1 MSTDFLTAA
10 ERERLN
16 RFPRQLPDEDL
27 SAFFLLSDADQQ
39 AINQHR
45 EAHTRL
51 GFALQL
57 CALRYLGFAPD
68 DLTTAPAVAVTYL
81 AQQLGV
87 APQGLQMYGGRRPTR
102 TVHFQQGQLHLPF
115 RLAAPLEMYALQT
128 WLVERALE
136 HDNPTLLLQLACD
149 KLRREQMVRPG
160 LTRLERLIA
169 TAREHAH
176 RATWP
181 RLTPLLPPERQ
192 AVLDALL
199 TPEADTG
206 RTRLSWLRQEATA
219 HTAPQIVATLQT
231 VAFLRERGVE
241 TWDLAGLNPN
251 RVQWLAPLGWR
262 TTNQHLQRMAPA
274 RRYPILLAFLHQALH
289 HHTDVAVELYD
300 QCLWDYHGAAKEE
313 LLAFR
318 KAIARSTNEKLRLFQ
333 QLGQVL
339 LDAEIADGAGRAE
352 SLARVP
358 EAVLR
363 AAVEETQHLIRPR
376 HDDAIAFFG
385 TRSSTI
391 RQFAP
396 AFVQTLT
403 FHAPGPDNTVLRA
416 LEIIRTLD
424 RPPTRRPVP
433 REAPMGLVTDAW
445 RPYIRAPDGTISR
458 RYDELCTLWSLRS
471 ARRAGNIWVAHSRRY
486 ANPETYLIPPAEWP
500 CRRPEVIRQTGTPS
514 DGATR
519 RADRAVEWER
529 AMAAVERLL
538 ARKDSHLRVE
548 KEQIVLSP

>member
-16 RFPRQLPDEDL
+16 RFPRQIPDEDL

-102 TVHFQQGQLHLPF
+102 TVHFQQVQLHLHF
-115 RLAAPLEMYALQT
+115 RLAAPLDMYALQT

-136 HDNPTLLLQLACD
+136 HDKPTLLLQLACD
-149 KLRREQMVRPG
+149 KLRREQIVRPG

-176 RATWP
+176 RETWQ

-192 AVLDALL
+192 AFLDALL

-231 VAFLRERGVE
+231 VAFLLERGVE

-251 RVQWLAPLGWR
+251 RVQWLAQLGWR
-262 TTNQHLQRMAPA
+262 TTNQHLPRMAPA
-274 RRYPILLAFLHQALH
+274 RRYPLLLAFLHQALH
-289 HHTDVAVELYD
+289 HHLDVAVALYD
-300 QCLWDYHGAAKEE
+300 QCLWDYHGAAKEA
-313 LLAFR
+313 LLACR

-339 LDAEIADGAGRAE
+339 LDAEIADGAVRAE

-363 AAVEETQHLIRPR
+363 AAVEETQHLIWPR

-391 RQFAP
+391 RQCAP

-403 FHAPGPDNTVLRA
+403 FHAPGPDTTVLRA

-445 RPYIRAPDGTISR
+445 RPYIREPDGTISR

-471 ARRAGNIWVAHSRRY
+471 ALCAGNIWVAHSRR
-486 ANPETYLIPPAEWP
+486 
-500 CRRPEVIRQTGTPS
+500 
-514 DGATR
+514 
-519 RADRAVEWER
+519 
-529 AMAAVERLL
+529 
-538 ARKDSHLRVE
+538 
-548 KEQIVLSP
+548 